1 MPPATSRFIAWGRR
15 WVLPLAAAGMVM
27 VIVARAGRRLV
38 VTSDTIGQWDL
49 DVVRSAAATTLAH
62 PPMPDLLLWWQEAT
76 RGWVLYPLLLFTALL
91 LWVRAPDL
99 ASSRGQDARGVDV
112 RSLRSRCV
120 FVAVVAT
127 VGWLLGYLAKLA
139 VARARPDL
147 GNPVEVVSGL
157 SFPSGHAT
165 NASLAGSL
173 FVVLLWPVLGR
184 TGRAVAVAGATVLVV
199 LTCLD
204 RVFLGVHFP
213 SDVIA
218 GVVLG
223 LGMTAAA
230 CLVRARWP

>member
-1 MPPATSRFIAWGRR
+1 MPPAPSSLIAWGRR

-38 VTSDTIGQWDL
+38 VTSDAIGRWDL
-49 DVVRSAAATTLAH
+49 DVVRSAAAFALAH
-62 PPMPDLLLWWQEAT
+62 PPLPDVLLWWQAGA
-76 RGWVLYPLLLFTALL
+76 RGWVLHPLLVLLALL
-91 LWVRAPDL
+91 LWVRAPDI
-99 ASSRGQDARGVDV
+99 ASSRQRGARVDV
-112 RSLRSRCV
+112 QSLRSRCV
-120 FVAVVAT
+120 FVAVLAT
-127 VGWLLGYLAKLA
+127 VGALLGYLAKLA

-147 GNPVEVVSGL
+147 SNPVEVLSGL

-173 FVVLLWPVLGR
+173 LVVLLWPLLGR
-184 TGRAVAVAGATVLVV
+184 TGRVVAVVGASVFVV

-223 LGMTAAA
+223 LGMTTAA